1 MGLVIA
7 YIILV
12 LTGVGLGV
20 FVYFDH
26 KSVKQKNYD
35 IEAYNQQLEVTKE
48 LLEQNVKRVQQQLDE
63 LCNLTNE
70 KGIIYSNLC
79 ESIEF
84 KQNKINELT
93 EQQEKLKE
101 QLTIVD
107 TEKARVSIIVE
118 QLQIQEGQTAAR
130 IDRLNESIATAAKHQ
145 QETLNQ
151 SFTAYCE
158 ALDDSYKNKEKEYDD
173 LLEILRIAFNN
184 KQEEAIAAFEKTKE
198 ICQAKLAE
206 EEAELAK
213 IRATRIAA
221 QEALLR
227 EEELRDNKAFFTVSV
242 DKANEHDLKILKSIT
257 SQLTNARPV
266 LMAIWETFYRKGA
279 NDLAARVLKT
289 EKVTG
294 IYKITHIDSGIC
306 YIGQARDV
314 KERWREHIKCG
325 LGIDVKTYNG
335 LYADMLKYGIEEFA
349 FELLEECPIA
359 QLDEKEAYYIQ
370 LYDSYNYGYNGT
382 RGNKK

>member
-1 MGLVIA
+1 MGIIIT
-7 YIILV
+7 YIILI
-12 LTGVGLGV
+12 LTGIGLCI

-26 KSVKQKNYD
+26 KSIKQKNLD
-35 IEAYNQQLEVTKE
+35 TEQYNKQLQTTKK
-48 LLEQNVKRVQQQLDE
+48 LLEQNIQNTQTHFDDI
-63 LCNLTNE
+63 CNSINQKSE
-70 KGIIYSNLC
+70 EYEQLC
-79 ESIEF
+79 EKEIII
-84 KQNKINELT
+84 KNKINELI
-93 EQQEKLKE
+93 EQQQKAQDILLETDKE
-101 QLTIVD
+101 T
-107 TEKARVSIIVE
+107 ARASAIVE
-118 QLQIQEGQTAAR
+118 QLQGQEKQAAAR
-130 IDRLNESIATAAKHQ
+130 IESLNESLAEAFKNQ

-151 SFTAYCE
+151 SFAAYCE
-158 ALDDSYKNKEKEYDD
+158 TLDDSYKNKEKEYDD
-173 LLEILRIAFNN
+173 LLEILRIAYNN
-184 KQEEAIAAFEKTKE
+184 KQEEAIAAFERTKE
-198 ICQAKLAE
+198 ICQAKLAQ

-227 EEELRDNKAFFTVSV
+227 EEELRDNKAFFTVSI

-257 SQLTNARPV
+257 SQLTNPRPV

-279 NDLAARVLKT
+279 NDLAARVLKA

-306 YIGQARDV
+306 YIGQARDI

-325 LGIDVKTYNG
+325 LGIDVKTCNG